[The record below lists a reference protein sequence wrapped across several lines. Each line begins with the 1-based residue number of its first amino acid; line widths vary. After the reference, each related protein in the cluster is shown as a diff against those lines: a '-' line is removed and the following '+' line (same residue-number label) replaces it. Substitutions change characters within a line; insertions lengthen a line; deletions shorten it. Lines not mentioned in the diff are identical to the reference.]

1 MIWLI
6 ILIVILLGGIGYAA
20 YRIWYLA
27 GVLADAQEYIEELEV
42 TNRYMYSKILE
53 SYDTMQR
60 IDQKQAFEKEI
71 ALNAES
77 SADIIALLDTQCY
90 FDLLKIAYP
99 STREAVIEKFASEKF
114 IKKTIINQ

>member
-60 IDQKQAFEKEI
+60 IDQKQAFEK
-71 ALNAES
+71 
-77 SADIIALLDTQCY
+77 DDDVGTTFQLLSEVLQQLKEQ
-90 FDLLKIAYP
+90 FDV
-99 STREAVIEKFASEKF
+99 EAQEEK
-114 IKKTIINQ
+114 